1 MTNDQKKLA
10 QSLKSPD
17 ETLAITREE
26 GYELTDKQLEDVAGE
41 WGMRVCDPDECSKH
55 DGG

>member
-1 MTNDQKKLA
+1 MLA
-10 QSLKSPD
+10 F
-17 ETLAITREE
+17 AREE
-26 GYELTDKQLEDVAGE
+26 GYELTNKQLEDVAGE